1 MTKQTFNR
9 GKAAAAAAPRR
20 YGKGF
25 RHASETVRKQLDQVV
40 GKKGFAESEV
50 LLRWPEIAGE
60 ALAQT
65 CRPVKV
71 HYGANRNLGAT
82 LIVQTDSGR
91 APEVNHLAPKIIER
105 MNRFYGYRAINR
117 MKVTQSTG
125 YGSAAPRATG
135 FAEAQTPFSG
145 LASDGPPKIRR
156 DASELASGIENPE
169 LRAALEQM
177 GSHVLSR
184 AKSTKSGA

>member
-1 MTKQTFNR
+1 MTSKSTYR
-9 GKAAAAAAPRR
+9 KAAAPAAPRR

-25 RHASETVRKQLDQVV
+25 RHASETVRKSVDQVV

-60 ALAQT
+60 ALAAT

-82 LIVQTDSGR
+82 LIVQADSGH
-91 APEVNHLAPKIIER
+91 APEVTHLAPKIIER
-105 MNRFYGYRAINR
+105 VNQFYGYRAINR
-117 MKVTQSTG
+117 MKVTQGTG
-125 YGSAAPRATG
+125 YGTAPTSNPG

-145 LASDGPPKIRR
+145 PDPGNRPKINREATDLASN
-156 DASELASGIENPE
+156 IENPE
-169 LRAALEQM
+169 LRAALELM
-177 GSHVLSR
+177 GSHVLARSQPPKSR
-184 AKSTKSGA
+184 A